1 MSIGLTAGELADIRA
16 DIADLLPDTCTIE
29 QVSTSNDAIGAA
41 ARSYSNRATGVSCRL
56 DPVPSVT
63 LTGSEAVSRM
73 KNYIITKGQFVLTLP
88 HDTTIEETDRVIHG
102 GKTYSI
108 KHVDDDKSW
117 QGSVRCVL
125 ETIEH

>member
-1 MSIGLTAGELADIRA
+1 MGIGLSAGELADIRA
-16 DIADLLPDTCTIE
+16 DVNELLPDTCTIQ
-29 QVSTSNDAIGAA
+29 QVSTTQDAIGAA
-41 ARSYSNRATGVSCRL
+41 DRSYATRAANVPCRL

-73 KNYIITKGQFVLTLP
+73 KNYIVTKGQFVLTLAN
-88 HDTTIEETDRVIHG
+88 DATIEETDRVIHG
-102 GKTYSI
+102 GVTYSI

-117 QGSVRCVL
+117 QAAVRCVM